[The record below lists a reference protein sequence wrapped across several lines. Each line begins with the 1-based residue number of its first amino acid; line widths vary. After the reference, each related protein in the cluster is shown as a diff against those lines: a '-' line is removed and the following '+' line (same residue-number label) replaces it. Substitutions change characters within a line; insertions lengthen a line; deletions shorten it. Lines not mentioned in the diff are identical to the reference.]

1 MNSEASIGGRIQR
14 HTKKTLDAKQTTVSG
29 ESDLRYIGE
38 ITREGREYVREIT
51 VVERVGDIA
60 GRRCCFF
67 RVMGRGRRHCCRQHI
82 YEMRLGLLYPCVVGS
97 GRWPR
102 GPIVGNAAR
111 SELTRVPILDVRGV
125 GLDVRATKG
134 CRWRVLID
142 GIDWTV

>member
-14 HTKKTLDAKQTTVSG
+14 HTKKTLDAKQTTVSE
-29 ESDLRYIGE
+29 ESDLRYIDE
-38 ITREGREYVREIT
+38 ITGEGREYVREIT

-60 GRRCCFF
+60 GRRCCSFH
-67 RVMGRGRRHCCRQHI
+67 VMGRGRRHCCRQRI

-97 GRWPR
+97 GRWRR
-102 GPIVGNAAR
+102 GPGNAAR

-134 CRWRVLID
+134 CRRRVLID